1 MNEPVFD
8 VVGGVHPVVA
18 SIQQGTFV
26 SNDCHMGNLSDTSDT
41 SDTNDT
47 SDTVDSGGPRLWIAT
62 GPNMGG
68 NINR

>member
-1 MNEPVFD
+1 MLWAESTQLWQ
-8 VVGGVHPVVA
+8 A
-18 SIQQGTFV
+18 SSKEHLSVTTV
-26 SNDCHMGNLSDTSDT
+26 TWVNLSDTSDT

-47 SDTVDSGGPRLWIAT
+47 SDTVDSGGPRLWIVT